1 MLSTIREKTQGIIAT
16 VIMMLIVIPFAL
28 WGINSYFD
36 TGEKLNVAKVNGQDI
51 SQLTYRRMLDQLRG
65 RVDSK
70 TFDSRQFK
78 TTILDSLIDKTLLV
92 REAEDNHY
100 RVSDARLAQL
110 IRELPYFQRDGHF
123 DSALYEAMLRREGM
137 SPQEF
142 EARLREENLTGQIQN
157 GLSNSMIVTQADIA
171 GVTRLMRQE
180 RDVAYAVINPDTL
193 ATKDGVSRKDI
204 EEYYSS
210 HADMF
215 QTPEQVRVNYVR
227 LSAADLNK
235 GFQPT
240 EDDLRKAYA
249 DEASRYV
256 IPEKRRASHVLILL
270 PAQAAEEAAKL
281 ALMKAEEVEKLARQG
296 ADFAGLAKKHSGD
309 DTTAA
314 KGGDLGEV
322 RRGMLP
328 KELEGAI
335 YALKPGEISKPV
347 RSTFGYHLVKL
358 TALTP
363 EKRKPFAEARKELT
377 EIVRRH
383 KAEDKFFE
391 VSEKFRN
398 LVYEQP
404 DSLAPAA
411 NALGLTVEKSD
422 WFTRTGG
429 PGIAANVKVAEAAF
443 APDVI
448 SQARNSD
455 TIEAS
460 GDTLV
465 AVRVTDHRPAGR
477 KPLAEV
483 SPQIERLLKQQQS
496 IEKARDMGNAWVQ
509 QLRAGASLE
518 QLAKKPGVKYQPAKA
533 VSREQTAG
541 VDRRIVDA
549 AFRAPRPAADKPVYD
564 VVEMGSQG
572 FAVMALKQV
581 RDPADKKVDVAT
593 QEKARRLLGARRGAD
608 YYANYRA
615 GLRQKAEIKIYPDQ
629 F

>member
-1 MLSTIREKTQGIIAT
+1 MLSTIREKTQGIFAT
-16 VIMMLIVIPFAL
+16 VILMLIGIPFIL

-36 TGEKLNVAKVNGQDI
+36 KGEKINVAKVNGQDI

-65 RVDSK
+65 RVDPK
-70 TFDSRQFK
+70 TFDSRPFK
-78 TTILDSLIDKTLLV
+78 TTILDSLIDKSLLLRDV
-92 REAEDNHY
+92 EDNRY

-110 IRELPYFQRDGHF
+110 IRELPYFQRDGRF
-123 DSALYEAMLRREGM
+123 DPPLYEAMLRREGM

-142 EARLREENLTGQIQN
+142 EARLRDENLTGQIQN
-157 GLSNSMIVTQADIA
+157 GLSNSVIVTQADVA

-193 ATKDGVSRKDI
+193 AAKDGVSQKDI

-235 GFQPT
+235 NFQPT

-249 DEASRYV
+249 DEASHYV
-256 IPEKRRASHVLILL
+256 IPEKRRASHVLIPL
-270 PAQAAEEAAKL
+270 PAQAAEEAAKQ
-281 ALMKAEEVEKLARQG
+281 ALTKVEEVEKRAHQG
-296 ADFAGLAKKHSGD
+296 ADFAGLAKKYSGD

-328 KELEGAI
+328 KELEAAI

-363 EKRKPFAEARKELT
+363 EKRKPFAAVRKELT

-383 KAEDKFFE
+383 KAEDRFFE

-429 PGIAANVKVAEAAF
+429 SGIAASVKVAEAAF
-443 APDVI
+443 EPDVV
-448 SQARNSD
+448 SQVRNSD

-465 AVRVTDHRPAGR
+465 AVHVTEHRPAGR
-477 KPLAEV
+477 KPLTEV

-496 IEKARDMGNAWVQ
+496 IEKAREMGSAWLQ

-518 QLAKKPGVKYQPAKA
+518 QLAKKHGVKYQPAKA
-533 VSREQTAG
+533 VSREQIAG

-549 AFRAPRPAADKPVYD
+549 DFRAPRPAADKPVYD
-564 VVEMGSQG
+564 VVDMSSQG
-572 FAVMALKQV
+572 FAVIALKQV
-581 RDPADKKVDVAT
+581 RDPSDKKADAAT
-593 QEKARRLLGARRGAD
+593 EEKAKRLLSVRRGAD
-608 YYANYRA
+608 YYANYRV
-615 GLRQKAEIKIYPDQ
+615 GLRQKADIKIYSDQ